1 LVVTA
6 WTSRHSWTLDLVL
19 VGVGLGL
26 GEGLLE
32 PDPVGLGEGEADFE
46 GLLLGLD
53 EAPLLGED
61 EALLVAFGVAVALLV
76 AFVVLVGVALA
87 VALAVAVAVVVAVA
101 LAVADAWAVAEALV
115 LAEGEAELLDLAFSG
130 VLDIGSEAT
139 SKTTTVWP
147 AGTVRAAEVAAG
159 GWPHTLGAATRT
171 VLASAA
177 VPPRRPPAIPEET
190 MAALATMP
198 NAEAP
203 DRADFMAA
211 PSSPWSSSSRPRVSS
226 DSSDRPCAETIPC
239 CRSSTHAPRR
249 TVRERWGLPASWP
262 EY

>member
-6 WTSRHSWTLDLVL
+6 WTSRHSWTLALVL

-26 GEGLLE
+26 GDGLPE
-32 PDPVGLGEGEADFE
+32 PDPVGLGDGEADFE
-46 GLLLGLD
+46 GLLVGLD
-53 EAPLLGED
+53 EALPLGED

-76 AFVVLVGVALA
+76 AFVVLLGVALPVAFA
-87 VALAVAVAVVVAVA
+87 VVVVVAVA
-101 LAVADAWAVAEALV
+101 LAVADAWAVAETLV
-115 LAEGEAELLDLAFSG
+115 LAEGEAELLELAFLG

-177 VPPRRPPAIPEET
+177 VPPRRLPAIPEET

-239 CRSSTHAPRR
+239 YRSSTHAPRR
-249 TVRERWGLPASWP
+249 TVRERWGLPASGP

>member
-1 LVVTA
+1 MP
-6 WTSRHSWTLDLVL
+6 
-19 VGVGLGL
+19 VGVGVGVGVADL
-26 GEGLLE
+26 
-32 PDPVGLGEGEADFE
+32 DPVGLGEGEADFE

-53 EAPLLGED
+53 EALVLGED
-61 EALLVAFGVAVALLV
+61 EALLLALGVAVALLV
-76 AFVVLVGVALA
+76 ALGVLLAVALLLGVALA
-87 VALAVAVAVVVAVA
+87 VALAVAEAVADA
-101 LAVADAWAVAEALV
+101 LAVAEVLV
-115 LAEGEAELLDLAFSG
+115 LAEGEAELLDFLVLG
-130 VLDIGSEAT
+130 VFDIGSEAT
-139 SKTTTVWP
+139 SRTTAVWP

-159 GWPHTLGAATRT
+159 GWPHTLGAATLT

-226 DSSDRPCAETIPC
+226 DS
-239 CRSSTHAPRR
+239 
-249 TVRERWGLPASWP
+249 
-262 EY
+262 

>member
-1 LVVTA
+1 MRI
-6 WTSRHSWTLDLVL
+6 WIRSGW
-19 VGVGLGL
+19 GM
-26 GEGLLE
+26 
-32 PDPVGLGEGEADFE
+32 GEARQFE

-53 EAPLLGED
+53 EALVLGED
-61 EALLVAFGVAVALLV
+61 EALLLALGVAVALLV
-76 AFVVLVGVALA
+76 ALGVLVAVVVLLGVALA
-87 VALAVAVAVVVAVA
+87 VALAVAEAVADA
-101 LAVADAWAVAEALV
+101 LAVAEVLV
-115 LAEGEAELLDLAFSG
+115 LAEGEAELLDFLVLG
-130 VLDIGSEAT
+130 VFDIGSEAT
-139 SKTTTVWP
+139 SRTTAVWP

-159 GWPHTLGAATRT
+159 GWPHTLGAATLT

-177 VPPRRPPAIPEET
+177 VPPRRLPAIPEET

-239 CRSSTHAPRR
+239 CRRSTHAPRR
-249 TVRERWGLPASWP
+249 TVRERWGLAASSP

>member
-53 EAPLLGED
+53 EALPLCED
-61 EALLVAFGVAVALLV
+61 EALLV

-87 VALAVAVAVVVAVA
+87 VALAVAVAVVVA
-101 LAVADAWAVAEALV
+101 LAVADALAVAEALV
-115 LAEGEAELLDLAFSG
+115 LAEAEAELLDLAFLG

-139 SKTTTVWP
+139 SRTTTVWP